1 LYQAILFGSTHFF
14 YCFPNIERKK
24 VYYSANNFTF
34 IMTPSIPF
42 AWIGTTELNTAG
54 EDAGSSGPIGQAVQ
68 DRAFNRIILLS
79 DYTSI
84 EEQRYCSW
92 LKTKTLSEIVI
103 MHHDLSSPMHFG
115 EIYEA
120 ARGFLDQNRQEAD
133 HNINVSFES
142 RHVGDGGGLDPAGQN
157 VSPGR
162 AYSIVSPTGRTDR
175 VVSL

>member
-1 LYQAILFGSTHFF
+1 
-14 YCFPNIERKK
+14 
-24 VYYSANNFTF
+24 
-34 IMTPSIPF
+34 MTPSIPF
-42 AWIGTTELNTAG
+42 AWIGTAGLNTAG

-103 MHHDLSSPMHFG
+103 MHHDLSSPMYFG

-120 ARGFLDQNRQEAD
+120 ARGLLDQNRQEAD
-133 HNINVSFES
+133 QTITSTYRLSSGTSALAAVWILLAKTSHPAELIQSSVQQGVQTVSFPF
-142 RHVGDGGGLDPAGQN
+142 DLPAAAADRGT
-157 VSPGR
+157 R
-162 AYSIVSPTGRTDR
+162 AVRIAAAPV
-175 VVSL
+175 